1 MRSFIVKSLCS
12 VRCLFFWLLLLLL
25 SLHAQGLEV
34 KALGQELLSKNP
46 RQIITTRFSVVN
58 GSGRAGEFEGR
69 VILPAGWRMIT
80 PETPFELANNESTV
94 RYISIYIP
102 EGAPAGDYDIGYE
115 VRNRQNPAIMDAYSL
130 SVRVLPVIKLQL
142 SVLDVPEYVIS
153 GNSYGVSYLI
163 QNNGNAPIRVNYHIN
178 SSRNHVI
185 TPDSASLTL
194 NAGETQQVKIQVKTD
209 LLQKIEKERLS
220 FSAEVENTDIAE
232 KITSIIELLPR
243 VTSFGGA
250 YNMIPS
256 SAKLSYVTRSA
267 GENQTSG
274 WQTEISGQGAYDEA
288 GDSYIS
294 YLLRTPDLTE
304 VSSLAEIDEY
314 RFYYSGK
321 QFDYSLGDRVYSL
334 SPLTERGVYGRGLQA
349 GYQTEQSKVKVYY
362 TADKYSAEK
371 KKQSAIYVDY
381 QIKKDYRLGI
391 NYLNKQKG
399 NLSEEIFSLRNQMQ
413 WSHSFN
419 TDIEFAQSKGERESA
434 QAVRIEQY
442 DYRHALRYRFT
453 LLYAEPE
460 FLGSYRDQALASLN
474 LNYLLNKKWALQ
486 GYYRNQQTNLNTAAD
501 RAAADD
507 QNMGTGVT
515 YRLSA
520 NSDIS
525 LDYDRQRKTDRRDN
539 TEFSFSYDRWR
550 LAVGQRFNNISLNVS
565 GERGFYK
572 DYFDQSSF
580 TTERYRA
587 SAYWRA
593 TDQQTY
599 SAYLAYND
607 TSRSIEEQNVQT
619 TLGMNANY
627 QISNYTSLS
636 FNAEKSIVNE
646 RQRFAYNMSFRHTLS
661 NGDQFSLTGRHNRGQ
676 TNDTNIMLSY
686 TVPFALPISRKKNV
700 ATLSGRV
707 YDKQTGNGVADV
719 ILNLSG
725 IIAVSDADGDYRFPS
740 VKFGA
745 YYLSMK
751 MPSGD
756 ISRVSLKKL
765 PLSVEIGSQKKLD
778 IPLSRS
784 VTLGSCVVVYKAKE
798 LKLPS
803 QDAFRQ
809 VDGIVKPVISDK
821 ELVPS
826 HGLER
831 ILLTLRNKQHI
842 YRRLT
847 DLKGCIKVIGA
858 PPGNWDISVKK
869 DALPSGLTLKN
880 ERFSIKAKPGSKE
893 NVEFKLVP
901 KVRRMKMLTPLKA
914 G

>member
-1 MRSFIVKSLCS
+1 MWSFIVKSLYS
-12 VRCLFFWLLLLLL
+12 SRWIFWLLLLPLT
-25 SLHAQGLEV
+25 LHAQGIEV
-34 KALGQELLSKNP
+34 KTLGQELLSKTP

-58 GSGRAGEFEGR
+58 VSEQAGQFEGR
-69 VILPAGWRMIT
+69 VILPAGWRVIT
-80 PETPFELANNESTV
+80 PEAPFELANNESTV

-142 SVLDVPEYVIS
+142 SALTVPEYVIS

-163 QNNGNAPIRVNYHIN
+163 QNNGNAQIRVNYHVN
-178 SSRNHVI
+178 SSRNHAI

-194 NAGETQQVKIQVKTD
+194 NAGETQQVEIQVKTD
-209 LLQKIEKERLS
+209 LLQVVEKEWLN

-232 KITSIIELLPR
+232 KITSVIELLPR
-243 VTSFGGA
+243 ITSFGGA
-250 YNMIPS
+250 YNMLPS

-274 WQTEISGQGAYDEA
+274 WQTEISGQGAYDET

-294 YLLRTPDLTE
+294 YLLRSPDLTE
-304 VSSLAEIDEY
+304 ISSLAEIDEY

-349 GYQTEQSKVKVYY
+349 GYQTEQSEVKVYY

-371 KKQSAIYVDY
+371 KKQSAIHVDY

-391 NYLNKQKG
+391 NYLNKQNG

-413 WSHSFN
+413 WSSSFN
-419 TDIEFAQSKGERESA
+419 TDIEFAQSKGESESA

-442 DYRHALRYRFT
+442 DYRHKLRYSFT

-474 LNYLLNKKWALQ
+474 LNYLLNKKWTLQ
-486 GYYRNQQTNLNTAAD
+486 GYYKNQQTNLDTAAD

-507 QNMGTGVT
+507 QKIGTGIT

-520 NSDIS
+520 DSDIS

-539 TEFSFSYDRWR
+539 PEFSFSYDRWR
-550 LAVGQRFNNISLNVS
+550 LAVGQRFNNNLSLNVS
-565 GERGFYK
+565 AEREFYK

-619 TLGMNANY
+619 TLGINANY
-627 QISNYTSLS
+627 QISRFTSLS
-636 FNAEKSIVNE
+636 LNAEKSIVNE

-661 NGDQFSLTGRHNRGQ
+661 NGDQFSLTGRHTRGQ

-686 TVPFALPISRKKNV
+686 TVPFELPISRKKNV

-707 YDKQTGNGVADV
+707 YDRQTGKGVADV
-719 ILNLSG
+719 ILNLNS
-725 IIAVSDADGDYRFPS
+725 IIAISDADGDYRFPS

-756 ISRVSLKKL
+756 ISRVSLKKM

-831 ILLTLRNKQHI
+831 IVLTLRNEQHI

-847 DLKGCIKVIGA
+847 DVNGCINVIGA
-858 PPGNWDISVKK
+858 PPGNWDISISK
-869 DALPSGLTLKN
+869 DAVPSGLTLKN
-880 ERFSIKAKPGSKE
+880 ERYSIEAKPGSKE